1 LGLPRDVPNAFTDDR
16 GHWAESAI
24 DAFAAAGITKG
35 CGPEAFCPN
44 RRLTRAESTA
54 FFVRVDNLNQPIG
67 LASVPSPPD
76 YPPPGDPP
84 PIPPEEQD

>member
-1 LGLPRDVPNAFTDDR
+1 VPNSFSDDD

-24 DAFAAAGITKG
+24 NAFSAAGITRG
-35 CGPEAFCPN
+35 CGTDRFCPN
-44 RRLTRAESTA
+44 RRLTRAESAA
-54 FFVRVDNLNQPIG
+54 FFVRVDDLNQPIG
-67 LASVPSPPD
+67 LASVPEPPE